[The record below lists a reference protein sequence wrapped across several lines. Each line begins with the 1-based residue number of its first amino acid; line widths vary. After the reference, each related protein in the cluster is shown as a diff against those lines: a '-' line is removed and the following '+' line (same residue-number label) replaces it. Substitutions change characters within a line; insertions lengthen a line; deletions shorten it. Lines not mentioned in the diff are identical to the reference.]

1 MLSVILFS
9 AGLSFHVSFHPLFTV
24 HHRGTSRA
32 RWDALPRS
40 SPILSRAKS
49 SGKGFGGPSPPPPP
63 PKKKKRSAP
72 SSSDE
77 GVPSIQELAQR
88 QRAAVILQENW
99 ATVSERLGGLLSGDM
114 VKASQSSVH
123 GVGVFAAR
131 DLSEGE
137 LIALHPVDRVLQQIG
152 GGRVAG
158 ALADEDDAAYFRPAA
173 DAQPPVSAEE
183 LAYRQVAYR
192 KIYSH
197 VNPQRPDSF
206 LLDANPTKPDVTGW
220 LGHRINDGAYL
231 SPGADEE
238 AILQYY
244 AESGK
249 ARNVCCVALCVP
261 LLAFVTTRP
270 VADGDELLATY
281 GHTYWTQSTASAGEV
296 VDSAFG
302 DAAREADLWQVS
314 VDKKHSQKIMAI
326 DDFIGK
332 VAAAES
338 ADAE

>member
-1 MLSVILFS
+1 MGCPSTLISN
-9 AGLSFHVSFHPLFTV
+9 PFTC
-24 HHRGTSRA
+24 
-32 RWDALPRS
+32 
-40 SPILSRAKS
+40 
-49 SGKGFGGPSPPPPP
+49 
-63 PKKKKRSAP
+63 
-72 SSSDE
+72 
-77 GVPSIQELAQR
+77 QELWQR
-88 QRAAVILQENW
+88 FWWAIAAATSTQEEEAKCSFVLRRVYHRFKNSHRQQRAAVILQENW

-206 LLDANPTKPDVTGW
+206 LLDANPTKPDATGW

-231 SPGADEE
+231 SPGADED
-238 AILQYY
+238 AIPPVLRGERQG
-244 AESGK
+244 AKRVLRGSLRAT
-249 ARNVCCVALCVP
+249 ARI
-261 LLAFVTTRP
+261 R
-270 VADGDELLATY
+270 
-281 GHTYWTQSTASAGEV
+281 H
-296 VDSAFG
+296 
-302 DAAREADLWQVS
+302 DAAGGGRR
-314 VDKKHSQKIMAI
+314 
-326 DDFIGK
+326 
-332 VAAAES
+332 
-338 ADAE
+338 

>member
-1 MLSVILFS
+1 MPR
-9 AGLSFHVSFHPLFTV
+9 VS
-24 HHRGTSRA
+24 S
-32 RWDALPRS
+32 
-40 SPILSRAKS
+40 
-49 SGKGFGGPSPPPPP
+49 
-63 PKKKKRSAP
+63 
-72 SSSDE
+72 
-77 GVPSIQELAQR
+77 
-88 QRAAVILQENW
+88 
-99 ATVSERLGGLLSGDM
+99 
-114 VKASQSSVH
+114 
-123 GVGVFAAR
+123 
-131 DLSEGE
+131 
-137 LIALHPVDRVLQQIG
+137 
-152 GGRVAG
+152 
-158 ALADEDDAAYFRPAA
+158 
-173 DAQPPVSAEE
+173 
-183 LAYRQVAYR
+183 
-192 KIYSH
+192 
-197 VNPQRPDSF
+197 
-206 LLDANPTKPDVTGW
+206 
-220 LGHRINDGAYL
+220 HRINDGAYL